1 MSGADQ
7 AHDDHAE
14 SSQDTAAAS
23 GHEGHHGDAHGDQHG
38 HPGAESLGPIDW
50 PAWGAAILGVA
61 AALLV
66 VVAFYVTIR
75 PA

>member
-7 AHDDHAE
+7 AHDDHAAPG
-14 SSQDTAAAS
+14 QGAIAAS
-23 GHEGHHGDAHGDQHG
+23 GHEGHHGDAHGDEHG

-50 PAWGAAILGVA
+50 LAWGAAVVGVA

-66 VVAFYVTIR
+66 VVVFYVTIR